1 MRISNWRISHSM
13 KQSASKWT
21 HFLSH
26 LYPSLLYKKICVKT
40 WYFLKHSVFCHF
52 HYKYDYAIGILCHNS
67 CSTSFHSLTKT
78 PLYLRAI
85 ITCNFNSLLLGY
97 YVNMCYFSCVS
108 FVSVIEFLHTLR

>member
-40 WYFLKHSVFCHF
+40 WYFLKHSMFCHF

-97 YVNMCYFSCVS
+97 YFNLFCFSCVS
-108 FVSVIEFLHTLR
+108 FVFVIVFVHTLR